1 MSFISKLGRV
11 FGLGN
16 DTFDDDN
23 DTIVV
28 DEKQSEIKQESVAE
42 IPASP
47 EESFP
52 LPSIDAE
59 MKECIFDGVVKVFN
73 EALPDFLS
81 RSVNPARQ
89 RQLLV
94 EALDKSVDDYLNG
107 LLLQAEKYAEAKL
120 KVAVDSSHREA
131 EKLKTEM
138 AHLEQQRVNLQESQL
153 SADRRRRALDD
164 RVRDLEGKL
173 ATLEAER
180 EQYQLENK
188 SLLNKLKVADIQPG
202 VIDEMTREID
212 RLKQALSEKETTP
225 VESQTIVDT
234 TKVDELTATI
244 ADMQEQQRMSQAMYN
259 DMQEKYAEERR
270 LRQETEDK
278 LAKAQGV
285 VDEFNAFREQ
295 LDKVEAV
302 IRKRDERIEKLSATN
317 RRLRD
322 DNEVLR
328 KSLEERHT
336 VEEQSAV
343 EVPAEIVNEMNA
355 IEDDFECPDWFV
367 ADPGPGN
374 TPLHTEDPNFG
385 YQEPVRKPHKPESDA
400 QLSLF

>member
-1 MSFISKLGRV
+1 
-11 FGLGN
+11 
-16 DTFDDDN
+16 
-23 DTIVV
+23 
-28 DEKQSEIKQESVAE
+28 
-42 IPASP
+42 
-47 EESFP
+47 
-52 LPSIDAE
+52 
-59 MKECIFDGVVKVFN
+59 
-73 EALPDFLS
+73 
-81 RSVNPARQ
+81 
-89 RQLLV
+89 
-94 EALDKSVDDYLNG
+94 
-107 LLLQAEKYAEAKL
+107 
-120 KVAVDSSHREA
+120 
-131 EKLKTEM
+131 M

-202 VIDEMTREID
+202 VVDEMTREIE
-212 RLKQALSEKETTP
+212 RLKQALAENSP
-225 VESQTIVDT
+225 AQVEPQVVVDT
-234 TKVDELTATI
+234 AKIDELTATI
-244 ADMQEQQRMSQAMYN
+244 TDMQEQHKMSQAMYN
-259 DMQEKYAEERR
+259 DLQDKY
-270 LRQETEDK
+270 
-278 LAKAQGV
+278 
-285 VDEFNAFREQ
+285 EFNAFREQ

-322 DNEVLR
+322 DNEALR
-328 KSLEERHT
+328 KSLEERQAA
-336 VEEQSAV
+336 EEPKVS
-343 EVPAEIVNEMNA
+343 EVPAEVVSEMNA

>member
-1 MSFISKLGRV
+1 MSFISKLGRA
-11 FGLGN
+11 FGLGSDN
-16 DTFDDDN
+16 FEDDN
-23 DTIVV
+23 DITEVA
-28 DEKQSEIKQESVAE
+28 EAPAETKPESVIE
-42 IPASP
+42 PADVAVEELPRP
-47 EESFP
+47 E
-52 LPSIDAE
+52 IDAA
-59 MKECIFDGVVKVFN
+59 MKEHIFEGVVNVFN
-73 EALPDFLS
+73 SALPDFLS
-81 RSVNPARQ
+81 RSVDPARQ
-89 RQLLV
+89 RQQLV
-94 EALDKSVDDYLNG
+94 DALDKSSEEYLDA

-202 VIDEMTREID
+202 VVDEMTREIE
-212 RLKQALSEKETTP
+212 RLKQALAENSP
-225 VESQTIVDT
+225 AQVEPQVVVDT
-234 TKVDELTATI
+234 AKIDELTATI
-244 ADMQEQQRMSQAMYN
+244 TDMQEQHKMSQAMYN
-259 DMQEKYAEERR
+259 DLQDKYAEERR
-270 LRQETEDK
+270 LRQETEEK
-278 LAKAQGV
+278 LAKAQSV

-322 DNEVLR
+322 DNEALR
-328 KSLEERHT
+328 KSLEERQAA
-336 VEEQSAV
+336 EEPKVS
-343 EVPAEIVNEMNA
+343 EVPAEVVSEMNA